1 MSPDT
6 RNTILQQ
13 AEFLIRTR
21 GYAAFSYADLAEQMD
36 VTKASIH
43 YYFPTKED
51 LIVVLHREYMVRFV
65 AALAGIK
72 EQHAVVGQRLRTYA
86 NFFLEG
92 FEKGMLPLCG
102 ALSAERSALPPSMQ
116 PQVSEFFRVHIAW
129 LIGVLEDGL
138 AAGELRPHV
147 VAEPMAMLMLST
159 LEGGSFVGWALQ
171 QKGPVLAAF
180 ETALQTIEITD
191 STPSNSIVSKRST
204 TSVAD

>member
-6 RNTILQQ
+6 RNTILQE

-21 GYAAFSYADLAEQMD
+21 GYAAFSYADLAERME

-65 AALAGIK
+65 AALASVK
-72 EQHAVVGQRLRTYA
+72 AQHAGPGARLRTYA
-86 NFFLEG
+86 NFFLDG

-102 ALSAERSALPPSMQ
+102 ALSAERSALPASMQ
-116 PQVSEFFRVHIAW
+116 PQV
-129 LIGVLEDGL
+129 
-138 AAGELRPHV
+138 
-147 VAEPMAMLMLST
+147 T

-171 QKGPVLAAF
+171 AKAPVLAAF
-180 ETALQTIEITD
+180 ETALKSIEITD
-191 STPSNSIVSKRST
+191 PALSKRSN
-204 TSVAD
+204 TSMAD